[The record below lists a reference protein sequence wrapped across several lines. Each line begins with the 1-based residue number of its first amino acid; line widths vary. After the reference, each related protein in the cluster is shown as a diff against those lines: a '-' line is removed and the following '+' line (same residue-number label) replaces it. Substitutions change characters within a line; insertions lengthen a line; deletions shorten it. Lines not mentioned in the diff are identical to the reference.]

1 MAKIPEGNTTK
12 ADDPAQYQ
20 RFRDLAAEL
29 DAEGGDEKAVD
40 RAVKRLGKAPRH
52 PKPAKKASRKQ

>member
-1 MAKIPEGNTTK
+1 MAKKLDPK

-29 DAEGGDEKAVD
+29 DAEHGDEKAVD
-40 RAVKRLGKAPRH
+40 RAVKKLGKAPRP
-52 PKPAKKASRKQ
+52 PKVAKKGK